1 MKKVIHNLVF
11 GSIFLSV
18 VGCTQPL
25 QQCVSYY
32 KDKPTELKKCIHN
45 SVNDE
50 LGQIGKS
57 FEGGNIV
64 NKKQSIQS
72 PTGVHQDTSTG
83 VHQDAPT
90 GVHQDAPTGVY
101 QDTSTGVYQDTST
114 GVYQDT
120 STGVHQDASTGV
132 YQDTSTGVY
141 QDTSTGVYQ
150 DTSTG
155 VYQDTST
162 GVHQDASTGV
172 YQDTSTGVY
181 QDTSTGVY
189 QDTSSI
195 AYQQKNI
202 ISDINIMC
210 NSLQQ
215 NYEKFKASTVESRAL
230 DKARR
235 TYQECKKEQE
245 ALRQESK

>member
-150 DTSTG
+150 DTS
-155 VYQDTST
+155 
-162 GVHQDASTGV
+162 
-172 YQDTSTGVY
+172 
-181 QDTSTGVY
+181 
-189 QDTSSI
+189 SI